1 MDSRLLTQLRILKL
15 SGEKPNF
22 SKLGREYGIDRRTVK
37 RYYDG
42 YAGKPAT
49 RNKPSKLDQYETVIR
64 QKMEIK
70 GASIRGVYE
79 FLRDKHGDAV
89 GTYSNFR
96 KYVLSHGMTP
106 KRKAKGHPRFETV
119 PGLQAQA
126 DWKEDLQLMSSL
138 GETFTIQVFDYK
150 LGYSR
155 YCQFTY
161 KRTRTQQEV
170 FDSLIQSFIATGGV
184 PREILFD
191 NMRSIVDIVD
201 GKRRINS
208 KARQFAKDFGFK
220 IKLAKPRH
228 SFTKGKVETINKFV
242 DWLRVYEG
250 EFETEDDL
258 IRIVQRINDRVNTE
272 ICQATNVPPI
282 LLFQKEKDML
292 QPLPSSHVIDSYREY
307 DRTTKVQKDSLVVF
321 RKSRYSVPPKYI
333 GKTVHL
339 KTFGNDLRIY
349 FEGRCIAQHK
359 ISDKRINYDRDHYLE
374 LLKPLVKSDD
384 IESFAEQNLRQFDNF
399 L

>member
-1 MDSRLLTQLRILKL
+1 MEGRFMDNRLLTQLEILKL

-49 RNKPSKLDQYETVIR
+49 RDKPSKLDPYEAVIR
-64 QKMEIK
+64 QKM
-70 GASIRGVYE
+70 AIRGATIKAVYE
-79 FLRDKHGDAV
+79 FLYCKYGESI

-96 KYVLSHGMTP
+96 KYVVSRGITP
-106 KRKAKGHPRFETV
+106 KKKVRGHPRYETA
-119 PGLQAQA
+119 PGLQAQV
-126 DWKEDLQLMSSL
+126 DWKEDLQITNCL
-138 GETFTIQVFDYK
+138 GEVFTIQVFDYK

-155 YCQFTY
+155 YCRFVY

-170 FDSLIQSFIATGGV
+170 FDSLIQCFMATGGV

-191 NMRSIVDIVD
+191 NMRTIVDITED
-201 GKRRINS
+201 GRRI
-208 KARQFAKDFGFK
+208 
-220 IKLAKPRH
+220 AKPRH
-228 SFTKGKVETINKFV
+228 SYTKGKVETINKFME
-242 DWLRVYEG
+242 WLRVYEG

-258 IRIVQRINDRVNTE
+258 TRIMLSINDRVNTE
-272 ICQATNVPPI
+272 VCQATNMPPY

-292 QPLPSSHVIDSYREY
+292 QPLPSPYVIDSYREY
-307 DRTTKVQKDSLVVF
+307 DRRTKVQKDSLIVF
-321 RKSRYSVPPKYI
+321 RKSRYSVPPEYI

-339 KTFGNDLRIY
+339 KAFGDDLKIY
-349 FEGRCIAQHK
+349 FENRCIAQHK
-359 ISDKRINYDRDHYLE
+359 ISDKRINYDRTHYLE
-374 LLKPLVKSDD
+374 LLRPLVRSDD
-384 IESFAEQNLRQFDNF
+384 LESFAEQNLRQFDSF